1 MKALIVFAIAATT
14 LGAIIFSRIAFPTSA
29 LTQQSNNSVATK
41 RESPFACD
49 RLALT
54 PELRKR
60 HFEELGPALISLR
73 KSVRELPDGFEF
85 EFPKDEKTYQ
95 LLTEWTFQERLC
107 CPFFDLD
114 VRMEREGGPLLLR
127 VTGREGV
134 KDFIK
139 VDGREWIRQ

>member
-1 MKALIVFAIAATT
+1 MKALLVVAIAATAV
-14 LGAIIFSRIAFPTSA
+14 GAIIFSRIAFPTSA
-29 LTQQSNNSVATK
+29 LTQQSNTSVATK
-41 RESPFACD
+41 RASPFACD
-49 RLALT
+49 RMALT
-54 PELRKR
+54 PEVRKR

-95 LLTEWTFQERLC
+95 LLTEWAFQERLC

-114 VRMEREGGPLLLR
+114 VRMEREGGSLLLR

-134 KDFIK
+134 KNFIK
-139 VDGREWIRQ
+139 ADGREWIRQ

>member
-1 MKALIVFAIAATT
+1 MKVLIVLAIGATAA
-14 LGAIIFSRIAFPTSA
+14 GAIVFSLIAFPKSA
-29 LTQQSNNSVATK
+29 LTQQRNTSVATQ

-49 RLALT
+49 RTALT
-54 PELRKR
+54 PEVRKR
-60 HFEELGPALISLR
+60 HFEELGPALVSLR

-95 LLTEWTFQERLC
+95 LLTEWAFQERLC

-114 VRMEREGGPLLLR
+114 VRMEREGGPLFLR

-134 KDFIK
+134 KDFVK